1 MPGDIDVIFTADDK
15 DVSVGLD
22 RLARK
27 AGGFSA
33 EMAKATGKVKEQ
45 LTGFKNIG
53 PAVGGALA
61 ASVGIASK
69 AVLDYAEKND
79 LVRSKLD
86 AIRSASQNLWTG
98 IGRDI
103 SNLLGGEG
111 ADLLRWAERMRQGLV
126 DGIAGALNPEAGGV
140 GEANRAT
147 EEMIAAAKQAAAL
160 RAEEKS
166 LRASILADE
175 GDTVAAARLRAQE
188 ERRAALERLNAL
200 KLQDGAEKAA
210 LVRLID
216 RRAALTVQMAVE
228 KKAAEERAKYEKA
241 LAEDTRLDA
250 RDRSDR
256 EAVERYKEQQALA
269 RERLDFELEAAR
281 VAAMRGKATAEEVE
295 RAERELNL
303 RQKLAELNKNE
314 YLSDAEKAAAAAQLR
329 KFSESEAL
337 GRSKES
343 KAKVIAIDGGI
354 NATGGAIAAA
364 VGAAAAPQ
372 VLVAKQTRDAS
383 LRTAKAVEQ
392 IARNGLSAAFA

>member
-1 MPGDIDVIFTADDK
+1 
-15 DVSVGLD
+15 
-22 RLARK
+22 
-27 AGGFSA
+27 
-33 EMAKATGKVKEQ
+33 
-45 LTGFKNIG
+45 
-53 PAVGGALA
+53 
-61 ASVGIASK
+61 
-69 AVLDYAEKND
+69 
-79 LVRSKLD
+79 
-86 AIRSASQNLWTG
+86 
-98 IGRDI
+98 
-103 SNLLGGEG
+103 
-111 ADLLRWAERMRQGLV
+111 MRQGLV

-175 GDTVAAARLRAQE
+175 GDTVAAARIRAQE